1 MNEEID
7 YTLSLNNK
15 KVFDFYNT
23 NQNVNF
29 ETANILL
36 VDFMETIFN
45 KTTNDVNINS
55 QLLAFMKENK
65 KQFTSISNSMN
76 KMNQNVSIITSDVT
90 TQMNNVK
97 TEYINQIS
105 QIINTNSL
113 TTNEKISSLID
124 KGNSILVDKT
134 SIILNDVIPKNNS
147 SLHTHIRESLKELHT
162 NIASETNKLTDNI
175 DNKELH
181 NEIILNIENKL
192 ALAIQNIQNPI
203 HSTLTASEERIT
215 SNINTIKEH
224 TQNAA
229 VSQNKLFGE
238 LEGFLGKYKSSTH
251 KGKFG
256 EEQLASVLNSMYN
269 NAEIINTTGQKAAG
283 DFIIK
288 RPDKPDIMIENKEY
302 NYNIPKEEIS
312 KFIRDVEA
320 LNVSGIFISQHS
332 GIAFKQNYQIDI
344 NNGNV
349 LIYIQHCDYDPE
361 KIRLAVDII
370 ESITHKLSEL
380 DISEDDNNI
389 SKEDLDSINDDYRLF
404 IAHKGSLHTILRDFT
419 KKMNSQIDELNMP
432 NLDKYLESKYAYV
445 KDRIYYCDLCN
456 DFGGKSKQSLSAH
469 KRACKKKIDSMCADK
484 KE

>member
-147 SLHTHIRESLKELHT
+147 SLHTHIRESLKEF
-162 NIASETNKLTDNI
+162 
-175 DNKELH
+175 
-181 NEIILNIENKL
+181 ILIL
-192 ALAIQNIQNPI
+192 QVRL
-203 HSTLTASEERIT
+203 
-215 SNINTIKEH
+215 
-224 TQNAA
+224 
-229 VSQNKLFGE
+229 
-238 LEGFLGKYKSSTH
+238 
-251 KGKFG
+251 
-256 EEQLASVLNSMYN
+256 
-269 NAEIINTTGQKAAG
+269 
-283 DFIIK
+283 
-288 RPDKPDIMIENKEY
+288 
-302 NYNIPKEEIS
+302 IS
-312 KFIRDVEA
+312 
-320 LNVSGIFISQHS
+320 
-332 GIAFKQNYQIDI
+332 
-344 NNGNV
+344 
-349 LIYIQHCDYDPE
+349 
-361 KIRLAVDII
+361 
-370 ESITHKLSEL
+370 
-380 DISEDDNNI
+380 
-389 SKEDLDSINDDYRLF
+389 
-404 IAHKGSLHTILRDFT
+404 
-419 KKMNSQIDELNMP
+419 
-432 NLDKYLESKYAYV
+432 
-445 KDRIYYCDLCN
+445 
-456 DFGGKSKQSLSAH
+456 
-469 KRACKKKIDSMCADK
+469 
-484 KE
+484 